1 MLHWITENLSTIV
14 VSAILLAIVSS
25 ISLHL
30 IRQRKRGK
38 SSCGCNCA
46 HCAMH
51 GRCHDK
57 Q

>member
-14 VSAILLAIVSS
+14 VSAILLAIVTS

-38 SSCGCNCA
+38 SSCGYNCA